1 MLRLIILSIKFEI
14 KNIVEEVMAMRTKV
28 LVFVGLLL
36 VSVLGISSEFSTPT
50 IPLIS
55 YSLNAKIFDYGQN
68 IVSIEIDTKGQG
80 KNIQNKQIDK
90 DTFKVFAKGTL
101 PKDAGIVLD
110 DKTKSSGTF
119 EVEREI
125 ENIFVNDKGNIVI
138 NLKYGKDVAGAN
150 TLSYVTGDVS
160 RNVLMDLEYKVEQKK
175 EIKGYKAGFYRQGK
189 IVDEEA
195 DKFVAAKS
203 KSGVNYQYFK
213 PVNKD
218 DGKKHP
224 LIIWFHGNG
233 EGGYK
238 DYRNNVSQKLAN
250 RGAVAFAED
259 KTQKIFG
266 GAYVVAPQADD
277 TWYNNYTKG
286 YIKSVKAMIDE
297 FASENNVDKNRIYVF
312 GASAGGYMSFRMM
325 IEYPNYFAAF
335 STSAAALDKAAT
347 SGGVATTTQDLM
359 KIRNKP
365 LWMVHAQNDPTISY
379 ENTSKRVYDVLSK
392 YGAILSSYS
401 NVKIDG
407 TEYNGHWS
415 WIYSLRNMPVNNK
428 GEHLFEWMAK
438 QRLKK

>member
-1 MLRLIILSIKFEI
+1 MK
-14 KNIVEEVMAMRTKV
+14 TKV
-28 LVFVGLLL
+28 LVFVGLFL
-36 VSVLGISSEFSTPT
+36 VSVLGISSELPFPT
-50 IPLIS
+50 IPIIS
-55 YSLNAKIFDYGQN
+55 YSLNAKVFDYGQN

-80 KNIQNKQIDK
+80 ENIPNKQIDK

-110 DKTKSSGTF
+110 DKTKSLGTF

-125 ENIFVNDKGNIVI
+125 ENIYVNDKGNIVI

-160 RNVLMDLEYKVEQKK
+160 RNVLMDLEYRVDQKK
-175 EIKGYKAGFYRQGK
+175 KIKDYKTGFHIQGK
-189 IVDEEA
+189 VVDEEA

-238 DYRNNVSQKLAN
+238 DYQNNVSQKLAN

-259 KTQKIFG
+259 KAQKIFG

-277 TWYNNYTKG
+277 TWYNNYSKG

-297 FASENNVDKNRIYVF
+297 FASENNVDKNRIYIF

-325 IEYPNYFAAF
+325 IEYPDYFAAF

-347 SGGVATTTQDLM
+347 SGGVATTAQDLM

-392 YGAILSSYS
+392 YGAILSSYP
-401 NVKIDG
+401 NVKIG
-407 TEYNGHWS
+407 ETEYNGHWS
-415 WIYSLRNMPVNNK
+415 WIYSLRNMPVNDK
-428 GEHLFEWMAK
+428 GEHLFEWMAR
-438 QRLKK
+438 QNLKTRYY

>member
-1 MLRLIILSIKFEI
+1 MK
-14 KNIVEEVMAMRTKV
+14 TKV
-28 LVFVGLLL
+28 LVFVGLFL
-36 VSVLGISSEFSTPT
+36 VSVLGISSELPFPT
-50 IPLIS
+50 IPIIS
-55 YSLNAKIFDYGQN
+55 YSLNAKVFDYGQN

-80 KNIQNKQIDK
+80 KNIQNKQIAK

-160 RNVLMDLEYKVEQKK
+160 RNVLMDLEYRVEQKK
-175 EIKGYKAGFYRQGK
+175 EIKGYKTGFYRQGK

-277 TWYNNYTKG
+277 TWYNNYSKG

-297 FASENNVDKNRIYVF
+297 FVSKNNVDKNRIYVF

-392 YGAILSSYS
+392 YGAILSSYP
-401 NVKIDG
+401 NVKIG
-407 TEYNGHWS
+407 ETEYNGHWS

>member
-1 MLRLIILSIKFEI
+1 
-14 KNIVEEVMAMRTKV
+14 MAMRTKV
-28 LVFVGLLL
+28 LVFVGLFL
-36 VSVLGISSEFSTPT
+36 VSVLGISSELPFPT
-50 IPLIS
+50 IPIIS
-55 YSLNAKIFDYGQN
+55 YSLNAKVFDYGQN

-80 KNIQNKQIDK
+80 KNIQNKQIAK

-101 PKDAGIVLD
+101 PKDTGIVLD
-110 DKTKSSGTF
+110 EKTKSLGTF

-160 RNVLMDLEYKVEQKK
+160 RNVLMDLEYRVEQKK
-175 EIKGYKAGFYRQGK
+175 GIKGYKAGFYRQGK

-213 PVNKD
+213 PANKD

-250 RGAVAFAED
+250 RGAVAFVED

-266 GAYVVAPQADD
+266 GAYVVVPQADD
-277 TWYNNYTKG
+277 TWYNNYSKG

-312 GASAGGYMSFRMM
+312 GASAGGYMSFRMI

-379 ENTSKRVYDVLSK
+379 ENTSKRVYDILSK
-392 YGAILSSYS
+392 YGAILSSYP
-401 NVKIDG
+401 NVKIDE

>member
-1 MLRLIILSIKFEI
+1 
-14 KNIVEEVMAMRTKV
+14 MAMRTKV

-36 VSVLGISSEFSTPT
+36 VSVLGISAEITFRDQEMYHSFSDQ
-50 IPLIS
+50 

-68 IVSIEIDTKGQG
+68 IVSIEINTKGKG
-80 KNIQNKQIDK
+80 KNIQNKQIAK

-101 PKDAGIVLD
+101 PKDTGIVLD
-110 DKTKSSGTF
+110 EKTKSLGTF
-119 EVEREI
+119 EVKREI

-160 RNVLMDLEYKVEQKK
+160 RNILMNLEYRVEQKK

-259 KTQKIFG
+259 KTQKIFD
-266 GAYVVAPQADD
+266 GAYVIAPQADD
-277 TWYNNYTKG
+277 TWYNNYSKG

-335 STSAAALDKAAT
+335 STSAAAVDKAAT

-392 YGAILSSYS
+392 YGAILSSYP
-401 NVKIDG
+401 NVKIG
-407 TEYNGHWS
+407 ETEYNGHWS
-415 WIYSLRNMPVNNK
+415 WIYSLRNTPVNNK

>member
-1 MLRLIILSIKFEI
+1 
-14 KNIVEEVMAMRTKV
+14 MAMRTKV

-36 VSVLGISSEFSTPT
+36 VSVLGISSEVNYALSNSMQGNFN
-50 IPLIS
+50 
-55 YSLNAKIFDYGQN
+55 YVLNAKIFDYGQN
-68 IVSIEIDTKGQG
+68 IISIEIDTKGRG
-80 KNIQNKQIDK
+80 RTIREKEIDK

-101 PKDAGIVLD
+101 PTDTGIVLD
-110 DKTKSSGTF
+110 EKTKSLGTF

-160 RNVLMDLEYKVEQKK
+160 RNVLMDLEYRVEQKK
-175 EIKGYKAGFYRQGK
+175 EIKGYKTGFYRQGK
-189 IVDEEA
+189 VVDEEA

-297 FASENNVDKNRIYVF
+297 FVSENNIDKNRIYIF

-325 IEYPNYFAAF
+325 IEYPDYFAAF

-392 YGAILSSYS
+392 YGAILSSYP
-401 NVKIDG
+401 NVKIG
-407 TEYNGHWS
+407 ETEYNGHWS
-415 WIYSLRNMPVNNK
+415 WIYSLRNMPVNDK
-428 GEHLFEWMAK
+428 GEHLFEWMAR
-438 QRLKK
+438 QNLKTRYY

>member
-1 MLRLIILSIKFEI
+1 MK
-14 KNIVEEVMAMRTKV
+14 TKV
-28 LVFVGLLL
+28 LVFVGLFL
-36 VSVLGISSEFSTPT
+36 VSVLGISSEIPFPT
-50 IPLIS
+50 IPIIS
-55 YSLNAKIFDYGQN
+55 YSLNAKVFDYGQN

-80 KNIQNKQIDK
+80 ENIPNKQIDK

-110 DKTKSSGTF
+110 DKTKSLGTF

-213 PVNKD
+213 PANKD

-277 TWYNNYTKG
+277 TWYNNYSKG

-297 FASENNVDKNRIYVF
+297 FASENNIDKNRIYIF

-325 IEYPNYFAAF
+325 IEYPDYFAAF

-347 SGGVATTTQDLM
+347 SGGVATTAQDLM

-392 YGAILSSYS
+392 YGAILSSYP
-401 NVKIDG
+401 NVKIG
-407 TEYNGHWS
+407 ETEYNGHWS
-415 WIYSLRNMPVNNK
+415 WIYSLRNMPVNDK
-428 GEHLFEWMAK
+428 GEHLFEWMAR
-438 QRLKK
+438 QNLKTRYY

>member
-1 MLRLIILSIKFEI
+1 M
-14 KNIVEEVMAMRTKV
+14 VMRAKV
-28 LVFVGLLL
+28 LMFVGLFL
-36 VSVLGISSEFSTPT
+36 VSVLGISAEITISDQEIYYSFSDQ
-50 IPLIS
+50 

-68 IVSIEIDTKGQG
+68 IVSVEINTKGKG
-80 KNIQNKQIDK
+80 KNIQNKQIAK

-101 PKDAGIVLD
+101 PKDTGIVLD
-110 DKTKSSGTF
+110 EKTKSLGTF

-160 RNVLMDLEYKVEQKK
+160 RNVLMDLEYRVEQKK
-175 EIKGYKAGFYRQGK
+175 EIKGYKTGFYRQGK
-189 IVDEEA
+189 VVDEEA

-259 KTQKIFG
+259 KAQKIFG

-325 IEYPNYFAAF
+325 IEYPDYFAAF

-347 SGGVATTTQDLM
+347 SGGVATTAQDLM

-392 YGAILSSYS
+392 YGAILSSYP
-401 NVKIDG
+401 NVKIG
-407 TEYNGHWS
+407 ETEYNGHWS
-415 WIYSLRNMPVNNK
+415 WIYSLRNMPVNDK
-428 GEHLFEWMAK
+428 GEHLFEWMAR
-438 QRLKK
+438 QNLKTRYY

>member
-1 MLRLIILSIKFEI
+1 M
-14 KNIVEEVMAMRTKV
+14 VMRTKV
-28 LVFVGLLL
+28 LVFVGLFL
-36 VSVLGISSEFSTPT
+36 VSVLGISSEVNYALSNSMQGNFN
-50 IPLIS
+50 
-55 YSLNAKIFDYGQN
+55 YVLNSKIFDYGQN
-68 IVSIEIDTKGQG
+68 IISIEIDTKGRG
-80 KNIQNKQIDK
+80 RTIREKEIDK

-101 PKDAGIVLD
+101 PTDTGIVLD
-110 DKTKSSGTF
+110 EKTKSLGTF

-125 ENIFVNDKGNIVI
+125 KNIFVNDKGNIVI

-160 RNVLMDLEYKVEQKK
+160 RNVLMDLEYRVEQKK
-175 EIKGYKAGFYRQGK
+175 GIKGYKAGFYRQGK

-325 IEYPNYFAAF
+325 IEYPDYFAAF

-392 YGAILSSYS
+392 YGAILSSYP
-401 NVKIDG
+401 NVKIG
-407 TEYNGHWS
+407 ETEYNGHWS
-415 WIYSLRNMPVNNK
+415 WIYSLRNMPVNDK

>member
-1 MLRLIILSIKFEI
+1 MK
-14 KNIVEEVMAMRTKV
+14 TKV
-28 LVFVGLLL
+28 LVFVGLFL
-36 VSVLGISSEFSTPT
+36 VSVLGISSEIPFPT
-50 IPLIS
+50 IPIIS
-55 YSLNAKIFDYGQN
+55 YSLNAKVFDYGQN

-80 KNIQNKQIDK
+80 ENIPNKQIDK

-110 DKTKSSGTF
+110 DKTKSLGTF

-125 ENIFVNDKGNIVI
+125 ENIYVNDKGNIVI
-138 NLKYGKDVAGAN
+138 NLKYGKDVVGAN

-160 RNVLMDLEYKVEQKK
+160 RNVLMDLEYRVDQKK
-175 EIKGYKAGFYRQGK
+175 KIKGYKTGFHIQGK

-297 FASENNVDKNRIYVF
+297 FVSENNVNKNRIYVF

-325 IEYPNYFAAF
+325 IEYPDYFAAF

-365 LWMVHAQNDPTISY
+365 LWMVHAKNDPTISY
-379 ENTSKRVYDVLSK
+379 ENTSKRVYDVLPK
-392 YGAILSSYS
+392 YRAILSSYP
-401 NVKIDG
+401 NVKIDE

>member
-1 MLRLIILSIKFEI
+1 
-14 KNIVEEVMAMRTKV
+14 MAMRTKV
-28 LVFVGLLL
+28 LVFVGLFL
-36 VSVLGISSEFSTPT
+36 VSVLGISGEFSAPT

-55 YSLNAKIFDYGQN
+55 YSLNAKVFDYGQN

-90 DTFKVFAKGTL
+90 DTFKIFAKGTL

-110 DKTKSSGTF
+110 DKTKSLGTF

-160 RNVLMDLEYKVEQKK
+160 RNVLMDLEYRVEQKK
-175 EIKGYKAGFYRQGK
+175 GIKGYKTGFYRQGK

-213 PVNKD
+213 PANKD

-259 KTQKIFG
+259 KTQKIFD

-277 TWYNNYTKG
+277 TWYNNYSKG

-365 LWMVHAQNDPTISY
+365 LWMVHAKNDPTISY

-392 YGAILSSYS
+392 YRAILSSYS

-415 WIYSLRNMPVNNK
+415 WIYSLRNMPVNDK
-428 GEHLFEWMAK
+428 GEHLFEWMAR
-438 QRLKK
+438 QNLKIRYY

>member
-1 MLRLIILSIKFEI
+1 MK
-14 KNIVEEVMAMRTKV
+14 TKV
-28 LVFVGLLL
+28 LVFVGLFL
-36 VSVLGISSEFSTPT
+36 VSVLGISSELPFPT
-50 IPLIS
+50 IPIIS
-55 YSLNAKIFDYGQN
+55 YSLNAKVFDYGQN

-110 DKTKSSGTF
+110 DKTKSLGTF

-125 ENIFVNDKGNIVI
+125 ENIYVNDKGNIVI
-138 NLKYGKDVAGAN
+138 NLKYGKDVVGAN

-160 RNVLMDLEYKVEQKK
+160 RNVLMDLEYRVDQKK
-175 EIKGYKAGFYRQGK
+175 KIKDYKTGFHIQGK

-238 DYRNNVSQKLAN
+238 DYQNNVSQKLAN

-277 TWYNNYTKG
+277 TWYNNYSKG

-297 FASENNVDKNRIYVF
+297 FASENNIDKNRIYIF

-325 IEYPNYFAAF
+325 IEYPDYFAAF

-347 SGGVATTTQDLM
+347 SGGVATTAQDLM

-392 YGAILSSYS
+392 YGAILSSYP
-401 NVKIDG
+401 NVKIG
-407 TEYNGHWS
+407 ETEYNGHWS
-415 WIYSLRNMPVNNK
+415 WIYSLRNMPVNDK
-428 GEHLFEWMAK
+428 GEHLFEWMAR
-438 QRLKK
+438 QNLKTRYY

>member
-1 MLRLIILSIKFEI
+1 M
-14 KNIVEEVMAMRTKV
+14 VMRTKV

-36 VSVLGISSEFSTPT
+36 VSVLGISAEITFRDQEMYHSFSDQ
-50 IPLIS
+50 

-68 IVSIEIDTKGQG
+68 IVSVEINTKGKG
-80 KNIQNKQIDK
+80 KNIQNKQISK

-110 DKTKSSGTF
+110 DKTKSLGTF

-125 ENIFVNDKGNIVI
+125 ENIYVNDKGNIVI

-160 RNVLMDLEYKVEQKK
+160 RNVLMDLEYRVDQKK
-175 EIKGYKAGFYRQGK
+175 KIKDYKTGFHIQGK

-238 DYRNNVSQKLAN
+238 DYQNNVSQKLAN

-277 TWYNNYTKG
+277 TWYNNYSKG

-297 FASENNVDKNRIYVF
+297 FASENNVDKNRIYIF

-325 IEYPNYFAAF
+325 IEYPDYFAAF

-347 SGGVATTTQDLM
+347 SGGVATTAQDLM

-392 YGAILSSYS
+392 YGAILSSYP
-401 NVKIDG
+401 NVKIG
-407 TEYNGHWS
+407 ETEYNGHWS
-415 WIYSLRNMPVNNK
+415 WIYSLRNMPVNDK
-428 GEHLFEWMAK
+428 GEHLFEWMAR
-438 QRLKK
+438 QNLKTRYY

>member
-1 MLRLIILSIKFEI
+1 MK
-14 KNIVEEVMAMRTKV
+14 TKV
-28 LVFVGLLL
+28 LVFVGLFL
-36 VSVLGISSEFSTPT
+36 VSVLGISSEIPFPT
-50 IPLIS
+50 IPIIS
-55 YSLNAKIFDYGQN
+55 YSLNAKVFDYGQN

-80 KNIQNKQIDK
+80 ENIPNKQIDK

-110 DKTKSSGTF
+110 DKTKSLGTF

-125 ENIFVNDKGNIVI
+125 ENIYVNDKGNIVI

-160 RNVLMDLEYKVEQKK
+160 RNVLMDLEYRVDQKK
-175 EIKGYKAGFYRQGK
+175 KIKDYKTGFHIQGK

-297 FASENNVDKNRIYVF
+297 FVSENNIDKNRIYIF

-325 IEYPNYFAAF
+325 IEYPDYFAAF

-365 LWMVHAQNDPTISY
+365 LWMVHAKNDPTISY

-392 YGAILSSYS
+392 YGAILSSYP
-401 NVKIDG
+401 NVKIG
-407 TEYNGHWS
+407 ETEYNGHWS
-415 WIYSLRNMPVNNK
+415 WIYSLRNMPVNDK
-428 GEHLFEWMAK
+428 GEHLFEWMAR
-438 QRLKK
+438 QNLKTRYY

>member
-1 MLRLIILSIKFEI
+1 VVGMK
-14 KNIVEEVMAMRTKV
+14 TKV
-28 LVFVGLLL
+28 LVFVGLFL
-36 VSVLGISSEFSTPT
+36 VSVLGISSELPFPT
-50 IPLIS
+50 IPIIS
-55 YSLNAKIFDYGQN
+55 YSLNAKVFDYGQN

-110 DKTKSSGTF
+110 DKTKSLGTF

-125 ENIFVNDKGNIVI
+125 ENIYVNDKGNIVI
-138 NLKYGKDVAGAN
+138 NLKYGKDVVGAN

-160 RNVLMDLEYKVEQKK
+160 RNVLMDLEYGVDQKK
-175 EIKGYKAGFYRQGK
+175 KIKDYKTGFHIQGK

-259 KTQKIFG
+259 KAQKIFG

-277 TWYNNYTKG
+277 TWYNNYSKG

-297 FASENNVDKNRIYVF
+297 FASENNVDKNRIYIF
-312 GASAGGYMSFRMM
+312 GASAGGYMSFRMI
-325 IEYPNYFAAF
+325 IEYPDYFAAF
-335 STSAAALDKAAT
+335 STSAAALDKAAI
-347 SGGVATTTQDLM
+347 SGGVATTAQDLM

-392 YGAILSSYS
+392 YGAILSSYP
-401 NVKIDG
+401 NVKIG
-407 TEYNGHWS
+407 ETEYNGHWS
-415 WIYSLRNMPVNNK
+415 WIYSLRNMPVNDK
-428 GEHLFEWMAK
+428 GEHLFEWMAR
-438 QRLKK
+438 QNLKTRYY

>member
-1 MLRLIILSIKFEI
+1 M
-14 KNIVEEVMAMRTKV
+14 VMRTKV
-28 LVFVGLLL
+28 LVFVSLFL
-36 VSVLGISSEFSTPT
+36 VSVFGISSEFPAPT

-80 KNIQNKQIDK
+80 ENIPNKQIDK

-110 DKTKSSGTF
+110 DKTKSLGTF

-125 ENIFVNDKGNIVI
+125 ENIYVNDKGNIVI

-160 RNVLMDLEYKVEQKK
+160 RNVLMDLEYRVEQKK
-175 EIKGYKAGFYRQGK
+175 EIKGYKTGFYKQGK

-259 KTQKIFG
+259 KTQKIFD

-297 FASENNVDKNRIYVF
+297 FASENNIDKNRIYIF

-325 IEYPNYFAAF
+325 IEYPDYFAAF

-347 SGGVATTTQDLM
+347 SGGVATTAQDLM

-392 YGAILSSYS
+392 YGAILSSYP
-401 NVKIDG
+401 NVKIG
-407 TEYNGHWS
+407 ETEYNGHWS
-415 WIYSLRNMPVNNK
+415 WIYSLRNMPVNDK
-428 GEHLFEWMAK
+428 GEHLFEWMAR
-438 QRLKK
+438 QNLKTRYY

>member
-1 MLRLIILSIKFEI
+1 MK
-14 KNIVEEVMAMRTKV
+14 TKV
-28 LVFVGLLL
+28 LVFVGLFL
-36 VSVLGISSEFSTPT
+36 VSVLGISSELPFPT
-50 IPLIS
+50 IPIIS
-55 YSLNAKIFDYGQN
+55 YSLNAKVFDYGQN

-110 DKTKSSGTF
+110 DKTKSLGTF

-125 ENIFVNDKGNIVI
+125 ENIYVNDKGNIVI
-138 NLKYGKDVAGAN
+138 NLKYGKDVVGAN

-160 RNVLMDLEYKVEQKK
+160 RNVLMDLEYGVDQKK
-175 EIKGYKAGFYRQGK
+175 KIKDYKTGFHIQGK

-259 KTQKIFG
+259 TAQKIFG

-277 TWYNNYTKG
+277 TWYNNYSKG

-297 FASENNVDKNRIYVF
+297 FASENNVDKNRIYIF
-312 GASAGGYMSFRMM
+312 GASAGGYMSFRMI
-325 IEYPNYFAAF
+325 IEYPDYFAAF
-335 STSAAALDKAAT
+335 STSAAALDKAAI
-347 SGGVATTTQDLM
+347 SGGVATTAQDLM

-392 YGAILSSYS
+392 YGAILSSYP
-401 NVKIDG
+401 NVKIG
-407 TEYNGHWS
+407 ETEYNGHWS
-415 WIYSLRNMPVNNK
+415 WIYSLRNMPVNDK
-428 GEHLFEWMAK
+428 GEHLFEWMAR
-438 QRLKK
+438 QNLKTRYY

>member
-1 MLRLIILSIKFEI
+1 MK
-14 KNIVEEVMAMRTKV
+14 TKV
-28 LVFVGLLL
+28 LVFVGLFL
-36 VSVLGISSEFSTPT
+36 VSVLGISSELPFPT
-50 IPLIS
+50 IPIIS
-55 YSLNAKIFDYGQN
+55 YSLNAKVFDYGQN

-110 DKTKSSGTF
+110 DKTKSLGTF

-125 ENIFVNDKGNIVI
+125 ENIYVNDKGNIVI
-138 NLKYGKDVAGAN
+138 NLKYGKDVVGAN

-160 RNVLMDLEYKVEQKK
+160 RNVLMDLEYGVDQKK
-175 EIKGYKAGFYRQGK
+175 KIKDYKTGFHIQGK

-277 TWYNNYTKG
+277 TWYNNYSKG

-297 FASENNVDKNRIYVF
+297 FASENNIDKNRIYIF

-325 IEYPNYFAAF
+325 IEYPDYFAAF

-347 SGGVATTTQDLM
+347 SGGVATTAQDLM

-392 YGAILSSYS
+392 YGAILSSYP
-401 NVKIDG
+401 NVKIG
-407 TEYNGHWS
+407 ETEYNGHWS
-415 WIYSLRNMPVNNK
+415 WIYSLRNMPVNDK
-428 GEHLFEWMAK
+428 GEHLFEWMAR
-438 QRLKK
+438 QNLKTRYY

>member
-1 MLRLIILSIKFEI
+1 MK
-14 KNIVEEVMAMRTKV
+14 TKV
-28 LVFVGLLL
+28 LVFVGLFL
-36 VSVLGISSEFSTPT
+36 VSVLGISSELPFPT
-50 IPLIS
+50 IPIIS
-55 YSLNAKIFDYGQN
+55 YSLNAKVFDYGQN

-80 KNIQNKQIDK
+80 KNIQNKQIAK

-101 PKDAGIVLD
+101 PKDTGIVLD
-110 DKTKSSGTF
+110 KKTKSLGTF

-160 RNVLMDLEYKVEQKK
+160 RNVLMDLEYRVEQKK
-175 EIKGYKAGFYRQGK
+175 EIKGYKTGFYRQGK

-224 LIIWFHGNG
+224 IIIWFHGNG

-266 GAYVVAPQADD
+266 GAYVVAPQVDD
-277 TWYNNYTKG
+277 TWYNNYSKG

-297 FASENNVDKNRIYVF
+297 FVSKNNVDKNRIYVF

-392 YGAILSSYS
+392 YGAILSSYP
-401 NVKIDG
+401 NVKIG
-407 TEYNGHWS
+407 ETEYNGHWS
-415 WIYSLRNMPVNNK
+415 WIYSLRNMPVNDK

>member
-1 MLRLIILSIKFEI
+1 M
-14 KNIVEEVMAMRTKV
+14 VMRAKV
-28 LVFVGLLL
+28 LMFVGLFL
-36 VSVLGISSEFSTPT
+36 VSVLGISAEITISDQEIYYSFSDQ
-50 IPLIS
+50 

-68 IVSIEIDTKGQG
+68 IVSIEINTKGKG
-80 KNIQNKQIDK
+80 KNIQNKQIAK

-101 PKDAGIVLD
+101 PKDTGIVLD
-110 DKTKSSGTF
+110 EKTKSLGTF

-125 ENIFVNDKGNIVI
+125 ENIYVNDKGNIVI

-160 RNVLMDLEYKVEQKK
+160 RNVLMDLEYRVEQKK
-175 EIKGYKAGFYRQGK
+175 EIKGYKTGFYRQGK

-238 DYRNNVSQKLAN
+238 DYQNNVSQKLAN

-259 KTQKIFG
+259 KAQKIFG

-297 FASENNVDKNRIYVF
+297 FASENNVDKNRIYIF
-312 GASAGGYMSFRMM
+312 GASAGGYMSFRMI
-325 IEYPNYFAAF
+325 IEYPDYFAAF

-347 SGGVATTTQDLM
+347 SGGVATTAQDLM

-392 YGAILSSYS
+392 YGAILSSYP
-401 NVKIDG
+401 NVKIG
-407 TEYNGHWS
+407 ETEYNGHWS
-415 WIYSLRNMPVNNK
+415 WIYSLRNMPVNDK
-428 GEHLFEWMAK
+428 GEHLFEWMAR
-438 QRLKK
+438 QNLKTRYY

>member
-1 MLRLIILSIKFEI
+1 
-14 KNIVEEVMAMRTKV
+14 MAMRTKV

-36 VSVLGISSEFSTPT
+36 VSVFGISSEFPAPT

-80 KNIQNKQIDK
+80 ENIPNKQIDK

-110 DKTKSSGTF
+110 DKTKSLGTF

-125 ENIFVNDKGNIVI
+125 ENIYVNDKGNIVI
-138 NLKYGKDVAGAN
+138 NLKYGKDVVGAN

-160 RNVLMDLEYKVEQKK
+160 RNVLMDLEYRVDQKK
-175 EIKGYKAGFYRQGK
+175 KIKDYKTGFHIQGK

-297 FASENNVDKNRIYVF
+297 FASENNVDKNRIYIF

-325 IEYPNYFAAF
+325 IEYPDYFAAF

-347 SGGVATTTQDLM
+347 SGGVATTAQDLM

-392 YGAILSSYS
+392 YGAILSSYP
-401 NVKIDG
+401 NVKIG
-407 TEYNGHWS
+407 ETEYNGHWS
-415 WIYSLRNMPVNNK
+415 WIYSLRNMPVNDK
-428 GEHLFEWMAK
+428 GEHLFEWMAR
-438 QRLKK
+438 QNLKTRYY

>member
-1 MLRLIILSIKFEI
+1 
-14 KNIVEEVMAMRTKV
+14 MAMRTKV

-36 VSVLGISSEFSTPT
+36 VSVLGISAEITFRDQEMYHSFSDQ
-50 IPLIS
+50 

-68 IVSIEIDTKGQG
+68 IVSIEINTKGKG
-80 KNIQNKQIDK
+80 KNIQNKQIAK
-90 DTFKVFAKGTL
+90 DTFKVFAKGIL
-101 PKDAGIVLD
+101 PKDTGIVLD
-110 DKTKSSGTF
+110 EKTKSLGTF

-150 TLSYVTGDVS
+150 TLSYVTGNVS
-160 RNVLMDLEYKVEQKK
+160 RNVLMDLEYRVEQKK
-175 EIKGYKAGFYRQGK
+175 EIKGYKTGFYRQGK

-259 KTQKIFG
+259 KTQKIFD

-297 FASENNVDKNRIYVF
+297 FASENNVDKNRIYIF

-325 IEYPNYFAAF
+325 IEYPDYFAAF
-335 STSAAALDKAAT
+335 STSAAALDKAAI
-347 SGGVATTTQDLM
+347 SGGVATTVQDLM

-392 YGAILSSYS
+392 YGAILSSYP
-401 NVKIDG
+401 NVKIG
-407 TEYNGHWS
+407 ETEYNGHWS
-415 WIYSLRNMPVNNK
+415 WIYSLRNMPVNDK
-428 GEHLFEWMAK
+428 GEHLFEWMAR
-438 QRLKK
+438 QNLKTRYY

>member
-1 MLRLIILSIKFEI
+1 MK
-14 KNIVEEVMAMRTKV
+14 TKV
-28 LVFVGLLL
+28 LVFVGLFL
-36 VSVLGISSEFSTPT
+36 VSVLGISSEIPFPT
-50 IPLIS
+50 IPIIS
-55 YSLNAKIFDYGQN
+55 YSLNAKVFDYGQN

-80 KNIQNKQIDK
+80 ENIPNKQIDK

-110 DKTKSSGTF
+110 DKTKSLGTF

-125 ENIFVNDKGNIVI
+125 ENIYVNDKGNIVI
-138 NLKYGKDVAGAN
+138 NLKYGKDVVGAN

-160 RNVLMDLEYKVEQKK
+160 RNVLMDLEYRVDQKK
-175 EIKGYKAGFYRQGK
+175 KIKDYKTGFHIQGK

-238 DYRNNVSQKLAN
+238 DYQNNVSQKLAN

-266 GAYVVAPQADD
+266 GVYVVAPQADD

-297 FASENNVDKNRIYVF
+297 FVSENNVDKNRIYIF

-325 IEYPNYFAAF
+325 IEYPDYFAAF

-392 YGAILSSYS
+392 YGAILSSYP
-401 NVKIDG
+401 NVKIG
-407 TEYNGHWS
+407 ETEYNGHWS
-415 WIYSLRNMPVNNK
+415 WIYSLRNMPVNDK
-428 GEHLFEWMAK
+428 GEHLFEWMAR
-438 QRLKK
+438 QNLKTRYY

>member
-1 MLRLIILSIKFEI
+1 
-14 KNIVEEVMAMRTKV
+14 MAMRTKV

-36 VSVLGISSEFSTPT
+36 VSVLGISSEVNYALSNSMQGNFN
-50 IPLIS
+50 
-55 YSLNAKIFDYGQN
+55 YVLNAKIFDYGQN
-68 IVSIEIDTKGQG
+68 IISIEIDTKGRG
-80 KNIQNKQIDK
+80 RTIIEKEIDK

-101 PKDAGIVLD
+101 PKDTGIVLD
-110 DKTKSSGTF
+110 EKTKSLGTF

-125 ENIFVNDKGNIVI
+125 ENIYVNDKGNIVI

-160 RNVLMDLEYKVEQKK
+160 RNVLMNLEYRVEQKK
-175 EIKGYKAGFYRQGK
+175 EIKGYKTGFYRQGK
-189 IVDEEA
+189 VVDEEA

-297 FASENNVDKNRIYVF
+297 FVSENNVDKNRIYIF

-325 IEYPNYFAAF
+325 IEYPDYFAAF

-365 LWMVHAQNDPTISY
+365 LWMVHAKNDPTISY

-392 YGAILSSYS
+392 YGAILSSYP
-401 NVKIDG
+401 NVKIG
-407 TEYNGHWS
+407 ETEYNGHWS
-415 WIYSLRNMPVNNK
+415 WIYSLRNMPVNDK
-428 GEHLFEWMAK
+428 GEHLFEWMAR
-438 QRLKK
+438 QNLKTRYY

>member
-1 MLRLIILSIKFEI
+1 
-14 KNIVEEVMAMRTKV
+14 MAMRTKV

-36 VSVLGISSEFSTPT
+36 VSVFGISSEFPAPT

-80 KNIQNKQIDK
+80 ENIPNKQIDK

-110 DKTKSSGTF
+110 DKTKSLGTF

-160 RNVLMDLEYKVEQKK
+160 RNVLMDLEYRVDQKK
-175 EIKGYKAGFYRQGK
+175 KIKDYKTGFHIQGK

-259 KTQKIFG
+259 KTQKIFD

-277 TWYNNYTKG
+277 TWYNNYSKG

-297 FASENNVDKNRIYVF
+297 FASENNVDKNRIYIF
-312 GASAGGYMSFRMM
+312 GASAGGYMSFRMI
-325 IEYPNYFAAF
+325 IEYPDYFAAF
-335 STSAAALDKAAT
+335 STSAAALDKAAI
-347 SGGVATTTQDLM
+347 SGGVATTAQDLM

-392 YGAILSSYS
+392 YGAILSSYP
-401 NVKIDG
+401 NVKIG
-407 TEYNGHWS
+407 ETEYNGHWS
-415 WIYSLRNMPVNNK
+415 WIYSLRNMPVNDK
-428 GEHLFEWMAK
+428 GEHLFEWMAR
-438 QRLKK
+438 QNLKTRYY

>member
-1 MLRLIILSIKFEI
+1 M
-14 KNIVEEVMAMRTKV
+14 VMKTKV
-28 LVFVGLLL
+28 LVFVSLFL
-36 VSVLGISSEFSTPT
+36 VSVFGISSEFPAPT

-80 KNIQNKQIDK
+80 ENIPNKQIDK

-101 PKDAGIVLD
+101 PKDTGIVLD
-110 DKTKSSGTF
+110 DKTKSLGTF

-125 ENIFVNDKGNIVI
+125 ENIYVNDKGNIVI
-138 NLKYGKDVAGAN
+138 NLKYGKDVVGAN

-160 RNVLMDLEYKVEQKK
+160 RNVLMDLEYRVEQKK
-175 EIKGYKAGFYRQGK
+175 EIKGYKTGFYRQGK

-238 DYRNNVSQKLAN
+238 DYQNNVSQKLAN

-259 KTQKIFG
+259 KAQKIFG

-277 TWYNNYTKG
+277 TWYNNYSKG

-297 FASENNVDKNRIYVF
+297 FASENNVDKNRIYIF
-312 GASAGGYMSFRMM
+312 GASAGGYMSFRMI
-325 IEYPNYFAAF
+325 IEYPDYFAAF
-335 STSAAALDKAAT
+335 STSAAALDKAAI
-347 SGGVATTTQDLM
+347 SGGVATTAQDLM

-365 LWMVHAQNDPTISY
+365 LWMVHAQNDPTIFY

-392 YGAILSSYS
+392 YGAILSSYP
-401 NVKIDG
+401 NVKIG
-407 TEYNGHWS
+407 ETEYNGHWS
-415 WIYSLRNMPVNNK
+415 WIYSLRNMPVNDK
-428 GEHLFEWMAK
+428 GEHLFEWMAR
-438 QRLKK
+438 QNLKTRYY

>member
-1 MLRLIILSIKFEI
+1 M
-14 KNIVEEVMAMRTKV
+14 VMRTKV
-28 LVFVGLLL
+28 LVFVGLFL
-36 VSVLGISSEFSTPT
+36 VSVFGISTEITISDQEIYYSFSDQ
-50 IPLIS
+50 

-68 IVSIEIDTKGQG
+68 IVSIEINTKGKG
-80 KNIQNKQIDK
+80 KNIQNKQIAK

-101 PKDAGIVLD
+101 PKDTGIVLD
-110 DKTKSSGTF
+110 EKTKSLGTF

-125 ENIFVNDKGNIVI
+125 ENIYVNDKGNIVI

-160 RNVLMDLEYKVEQKK
+160 RNVLMNLKYRVEQKK
-175 EIKGYKAGFYRQGK
+175 EIKGYKTGFYRQGK
-189 IVDEEA
+189 VVDEEA

-238 DYRNNVSQKLAN
+238 DYQNNVSQKLAN

-297 FASENNVDKNRIYVF
+297 FVSENNVDKNRIYIF

-325 IEYPNYFAAF
+325 IEYPDYFAAF
-335 STSAAALDKAAT
+335 STSAAALDKAAI
-347 SGGVATTTQDLM
+347 SGGVATTAQDLM

-392 YGAILSSYS
+392 YGAILSSYP
-401 NVKIDG
+401 NVKIG
-407 TEYNGHWS
+407 ETEYNGHWS

>member
-1 MLRLIILSIKFEI
+1 MK
-14 KNIVEEVMAMRTKV
+14 TKV
-28 LVFVGLLL
+28 LVFVGLFL
-36 VSVLGISSEFSTPT
+36 VSVLGISSELPFPT
-50 IPLIS
+50 IPIIS
-55 YSLNAKIFDYGQN
+55 YSLNAKVFDYGQN

-80 KNIQNKQIDK
+80 KNIQNKQIAK

-101 PKDAGIVLD
+101 PKDAEIVLD

-160 RNVLMDLEYKVEQKK
+160 RNVLMDLEYRVEQKK
-175 EIKGYKAGFYRQGK
+175 EIKGYKTGFYRQGK

-224 LIIWFHGNG
+224 IIIWFHGNG

-266 GAYVVAPQADD
+266 GAYVVAPQVDD
-277 TWYNNYTKG
+277 TWYNNYSKG

-297 FASENNVDKNRIYVF
+297 FVSKNNVDKNRIYVF

-392 YGAILSSYS
+392 YGAILSSYP
-401 NVKIDG
+401 NVKIG
-407 TEYNGHWS
+407 ETEYSGHWS
-415 WIYSLRNMPVNNK
+415 WIYSLRNMPVNDK

>member
-1 MLRLIILSIKFEI
+1 MK
-14 KNIVEEVMAMRTKV
+14 TKV
-28 LVFVGLLL
+28 LVFVGLFL
-36 VSVLGISSEFSTPT
+36 VSVLGISSEIPFPT
-50 IPLIS
+50 IPIIS
-55 YSLNAKIFDYGQN
+55 YSLNAKVFDYGQN

-80 KNIQNKQIDK
+80 ENIPNKQIDK

-110 DKTKSSGTF
+110 DKTKSLGTF

-125 ENIFVNDKGNIVI
+125 ENIYVNDKGNIVI

-160 RNVLMDLEYKVEQKK
+160 RNVLMDLEYRVDQKK
-175 EIKGYKAGFYRQGK
+175 KIKDYKTGFHIQGK

-224 LIIWFHGNG
+224 LVIWFHGNG

-297 FASENNVDKNRIYVF
+297 FVSENNVDKNRIYIF

-325 IEYPNYFAAF
+325 IEYPDYFAAF
-335 STSAAALDKAAT
+335 STSTAALDKAAT

-392 YGAILSSYS
+392 YGAILSSYP
-401 NVKIDG
+401 NVKIG
-407 TEYNGHWS
+407 ETEYNGHWS
-415 WIYSLRNMPVNNK
+415 WIYSLRNMPVNDK
-428 GEHLFEWMAK
+428 GEHLFEWMAR
-438 QRLKK
+438 QNLKTRYY

>member
-1 MLRLIILSIKFEI
+1 MK
-14 KNIVEEVMAMRTKV
+14 TKV
-28 LVFVGLLL
+28 LVFVGLFL
-36 VSVLGISSEFSTPT
+36 VSVLGISSELPFPT
-50 IPLIS
+50 IPIIS
-55 YSLNAKIFDYGQN
+55 YSLNAKVFDYGQN

-110 DKTKSSGTF
+110 DKTKSLGTF

-125 ENIFVNDKGNIVI
+125 ENIYVNDKGNIVI
-138 NLKYGKDVAGAN
+138 NLKYGKDVVGAN

-160 RNVLMDLEYKVEQKK
+160 RNVLMDLEYGVDQKK
-175 EIKGYKAGFYRQGK
+175 KIKDYKTGFHIQGK

-238 DYRNNVSQKLAN
+238 DYQNNVSQKLAN

-259 KTQKIFG
+259 KAQKIFG

-277 TWYNNYTKG
+277 TWYNNYSKG

-297 FASENNVDKNRIYVF
+297 FASENNVDKNRIYIF

-325 IEYPNYFAAF
+325 IEYPDYFAAF
-335 STSAAALDKAAT
+335 STSAAALDKAAI
-347 SGGVATTTQDLM
+347 SGGVATTAQDLM

-392 YGAILSSYS
+392 YGAILSSYP
-401 NVKIDG
+401 NVKIG
-407 TEYNGHWS
+407 ETEYNGHWS
-415 WIYSLRNMPVNNK
+415 WIYSLRNMPVNDK
-428 GEHLFEWMAK
+428 GEHLFEWMAR
-438 QRLKK
+438 QNLKTRYY

>member
-1 MLRLIILSIKFEI
+1 MK
-14 KNIVEEVMAMRTKV
+14 TKV
-28 LVFVGLLL
+28 LVFVGLFL
-36 VSVLGISSEFSTPT
+36 VSVLGISSEIPFPT
-50 IPLIS
+50 IPIIS
-55 YSLNAKIFDYGQN
+55 YSLNAKVFDYGQN

-80 KNIQNKQIDK
+80 ENIPNKQIDK

-110 DKTKSSGTF
+110 DKTKSLGTF

-125 ENIFVNDKGNIVI
+125 ENIYVNDKGNIVI

-160 RNVLMDLEYKVEQKK
+160 RNVLMDLEYRVDQKK
-175 EIKGYKAGFYRQGK
+175 KIKDYKTGFHIQEK

-297 FASENNVDKNRIYVF
+297 FVSENNVDKNRIYIF
-312 GASAGGYMSFRMM
+312 GASAGGYMSFRMI
-325 IEYPNYFAAF
+325 IEYPDYFAAF

-392 YGAILSSYS
+392 YGVILSSYP
-401 NVKIDG
+401 NVKIG
-407 TEYNGHWS
+407 ETEYNGHWS
-415 WIYSLRNMPVNNK
+415 WIYSLRNMPVNDK
-428 GEHLFEWMAK
+428 GEHLFEWMAR
-438 QRLKK
+438 QNLKTRYY

>member
-1 MLRLIILSIKFEI
+1 
-14 KNIVEEVMAMRTKV
+14 MAMRTKV

-36 VSVLGISSEFSTPT
+36 VSVLGISSEVNYALSNSMQGNFN
-50 IPLIS
+50 
-55 YSLNAKIFDYGQN
+55 YVLNAKIFDYGQN
-68 IVSIEIDTKGQG
+68 IISIEIDTKGRG
-80 KNIQNKQIDK
+80 RTIIEKEIDK

-101 PKDAGIVLD
+101 PKDTGIVLD
-110 DKTKSSGTF
+110 EKTKSLGTF

-160 RNVLMDLEYKVEQKK
+160 RNILMDLKYRVEQKK

-189 IVDEEA
+189 VVDEEA

-259 KTQKIFG
+259 ETQKIFG

-297 FASENNVDKNRIYVF
+297 FVSENNVDKNRIYIF

-325 IEYPNYFAAF
+325 IEYPDYFAAF

-392 YGAILSSYS
+392 YGAILSSYP
-401 NVKIDG
+401 NVKIG
-407 TEYNGHWS
+407 ETEYNGHWS
-415 WIYSLRNMPVNNK
+415 WIYSLRNMPVNDK
-428 GEHLFEWMAK
+428 GEHLFEWMAR
-438 QRLKK
+438 QNLKTRYY